1 MANENSLDS
10 EQARY
15 WNEGGGRRWAANIAR
30 VERMLQ
36 PLADRVLALAAPERG
51 ERVIDVGC
59 GGGLTSKALADAVGA
74 NGEVMGLDVSTV
86 ILDVARQ
93 RYRDVSQLRFV
104 HGDAG
109 SMPFAHN
116 LYSLVTSRFGV
127 MFFPDSHGAFAHL
140 RTALAPDGRLAF
152 ICWRELALN
161 PWMAVPVKAA
171 FEILPRPEPLA
182 PRAPGPFA
190 FAERDYLYD
199 ILSTAGFAQIEITAH
214 DQSLDLGTVSDAV
227 EQMTRMGPSAPAYD
241 EATPAVRAQLVAALT
256 EVFQPFVTNGTVQM
270 PSATWLVRATRG
282 A

>member
-74 NGEVMGLDVSTV
+74 SGEVMGLDVSTV

-93 RYRDVSQLRFV
+93 RYRDVFQLRFV

-241 EATPAVRAQLVAALT
+241 EATPAVRAQVVAALI
-256 EVFQPFVTNGTVQM
+256 EVFRPFVTNGTVQM
-270 PSATWLVRATRG
+270 ASATWLVRATRG

>member
-36 PLADRVLALAAPERG
+36 PLADRVLALAAPEQG
-51 ERVIDVGC
+51 ERIIDVGC

-74 NGEVMGLDVSTV
+74 SGEVMGLDVSTV

-93 RYRDVSQLRFV
+93 RYPNVPQLHFV

-109 SMPFAHN
+109 SLPFAHSAYA
-116 LYSLVTSRFGV
+116 LITSRFGV
-127 MFFPDSHGAFAHL
+127 MFFPDPRGAFAHL
-140 RTALAPDGRLAF
+140 RTALAPAGRIAF
-152 ICWRELALN
+152 VCWRELTLN
-161 PWMAVPVKAA
+161 PWMAVPVTAA
-171 FEILPRPEPLA
+171 FKILPRPAPLP

-190 FAERDYLYD
+190 FAERDYLQD
-199 ILSTAGFAQIEITAH
+199 ILSAAGFAQLEIAAH
-214 DQSLDLGTVSDAV
+214 DEILTLGTVTEAV
-227 EQMTRMGPSAPAYD
+227 EQMIRMGPSAPAYD
-241 EATPAVRAQLVAALT
+241 EATLAVRAQVVAALT

-270 PSATWLVRATRG
+270 PSATWLARATRG